1 MLNRKKSL
9 PTLWHPVILETCQYL
24 RNNFLNL
31 INMLMYNVLRYFQGS
46 PYQLC
51 REHAISAIF
60 LHSSWELNMSCLC
73 KRTLHL
79 HTVREEFVFHNML
92 HCIPNNSL
100 IQGVQFKCS
109 PPKFSKGSHPT
120 KKYVTVWI
128 LSKGPWPPPPLY
140 FWTLSKNI
148 LKSLFHTD
156 FFTQCLDFGHP
167 LPYN

>member
-31 INMLMYNVLRYFQGS
+31 INMLMYNVLRYCQGS

-79 HTVREEFVFHNML
+79 HTVREELVFHNML

-100 IQGVQFKCS
+100 IQGVQFNCS
-109 PPKFSKGSHPT
+109 PPKFWQKNMFLFEFCPKG
-120 KKYVTVWI
+120 
-128 LSKGPWPPPPLY
+128 LDRPPPVFLDAFEEHFEIPISYRLFY
-140 FWTLSKNI
+140 SVFGFWSSSPI
-148 LKSLFHTD
+148 
-156 FFTQCLDFGHP
+156 
-167 LPYN
+167 